1 MSSETITKNDLAEI
15 LSKIPMA
22 TSENLPGIIKM
33 FAGTF
38 APTGWL
44 LCNGAEV
51 AIEDYPALYDVIQ
64 DTYGTASDSDH
75 FVLPDFRGRTP
86 LGAGLGTA
94 SDATLRGLGTEGGS
108 ERVTLTANQ
117 SGVPAHAH
125 TITHTHT
132 FTRPTNNIYLKKL
145 AASGSATWTP
155 TPQSSSTGHYSD
167 SVVLSGGSVGQYTGN
182 SSNNTASGA
191 TESHGNMSPY
201 LTVNYIIS
209 TGGVSRWADSAG
221 LPIVRDVT
229 LNGQSVVNNEIA
241 QLLTGN
247 LKHAW
252 LANDKS
258 TTSGTYTE
266 VCNIELEAGVWVLN
280 WGVRFAAN
288 STGQRVGNITTT
300 SGGNS
305 YDIAVPAHAGTT
317 QIRTS
322 SILSPNQTTTYYLNA
337 MQNSGSALNLVASG
351 NGYGNFINAV
361 RIA

>member
-1 MSSETITKNDLAEI
+1 MSSEAITKNDLAEI

-44 LCNGAEV
+44 LCDGAEV

-75 FVLPDFRGRTP
+75 FVLPDFRGRSP
-86 LGAGLGTA
+86 LGAGIGTA
-94 SDATLRGLGTEGGS
+94 SDATLRTLGQEGGS

-125 TITHTHT
+125 TINHTHT
-132 FTRPTNNIYLKKL
+132 FTRPTNAIYLKKL

-167 SVVLSGGSVGQYTGN
+167 SVVLSGGSVGQHTGN
-182 SSNNTASGA
+182 SGNNTASGA
-191 TESHGNMSPY
+191 SESHGNMSPY

-209 TGGVSRWADSAG
+209 TGGVSRWSDSAG

-229 LNGQSVVNNEIA
+229 VNGQTVVSNEIA
-241 QLLTGN
+241 EVAKTIVLNPTYTNTTGN
-247 LKHAW
+247 IQILFARQSGKVVW
-252 LANDKS
+252 LSVAVNNSAAVSAGANIYNGQLSGMPFPPRIICNGSYYGS
-258 TTSGTYTE
+258 TSIGGSLGADGQLIVRNASPSAVTISGTNNVSVSFCY
-266 VCNIELEAGVWVLN
+266 V
-280 WGVRFAAN
+280 
-288 STGQRVGNITTT
+288 
-300 SGGNS
+300 
-305 YDIAVPAHAGTT
+305 
-317 QIRTS
+317 
-322 SILSPNQTTTYYLNA
+322 
-337 MQNSGSALNLVASG
+337 
-351 NGYGNFINAV
+351 IN
-361 RIA
+361 